1 MPPLLVTCHTGPG
14 IGQHAVK
21 CYWFCGAFRS
31 MWRVNA
37 FHFFWCCILSAW
49 ETIFHSLGITGI
61 QLLWKMKESKP
72 LARFLSFQILTLH
85 SSFYLSC
92 CFICHFPKTMG
103 ELMEHCKRHSE
114 FQFRIEAISIWGE
127 RERKRERIQY
137 FCWIRNYFCWTL
149 VASNLFYYS
158 KEKRHRT
165 AWQNEFMQ
173 VQRFLGGKKKQK
185 VKETE
190 KFKLCFDSP

>member
-1 MPPLLVTCHTGPG
+1 MPALLVTHCTGSG

-21 CYWFCGAFRS
+21 RYWFCGTFGIIWS
-31 MWRVNA
+31 VNA
-37 FHFFWCCILSAW
+37 FHCFWCCILLAQ
-49 ETIFHSLGITGI
+49 ETIFHSSGITGI

-85 SSFYLSC
+85 YFFYLSC

-103 ELMEHCKRHSE
+103 ELMDHRKRHSE
-114 FQFRIEAISIWGE
+114 FQFRIEAISIRRE
-127 RERKRERIQY
+127 REKIQY

-165 AWQNEFMQ
+165 GWQNEFMQ
-173 VQRFLGGKKKQK
+173 VQRFLQGGKKKQK